1 MEPNYSAYSLDELRE
16 ALTQIDSEAFP
27 ENADNLRQEL
37 NKRQS
42 SVPEAISVDNFD
54 YNEKFYACPNCEVK
68 IGFFS
73 KEMNKWSKDKT
84 CPHCGK
90 PYVVKSDL
98 KFLAYLFIP
107 VMVAHF
113 LLLKPILLTLGVNG
127 AFSTG
132 ILSGLIVVL
141 SIRLQR
147 VRSND
152 NV

>member
-1 MEPNYSAYSLDELRE
+1 MEPNYSEYSLDELRE
-16 ALTQIDSEAFP
+16 ALTQIDPKAFP
-27 ENADNLRQEL
+27 ENAVNLRQEL
-37 NKRQS
+37 NKRQT
-42 SVPEAISVDNFD
+42 SVPEAISAVNFD

-73 KEMNKWSKDKT
+73 KELNKWSKDKT

-90 PYVVKSDL
+90 PYVVSIDF

-107 VMVAHF
+107 VMVIHF
-113 LLLKPILLTLGVNG
+113 LLLKPFLLTLGIDG

-147 VRSND
+147 VRSSD
-152 NV
+152 SI